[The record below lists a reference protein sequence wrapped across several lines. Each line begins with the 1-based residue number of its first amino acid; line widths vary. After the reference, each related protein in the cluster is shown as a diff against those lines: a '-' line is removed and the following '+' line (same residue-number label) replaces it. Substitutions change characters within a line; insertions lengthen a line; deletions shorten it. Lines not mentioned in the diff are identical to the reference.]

1 VVQSE
6 AFYVVFY
13 YSGRAMK
20 NEKYA
25 YYCCNINRENILTPN
40 VLPCTDCIWLGVS
53 TCYHQ
58 TISDEN
64 LMAQLSE
71 EHADLVHHWP
81 HLTQYPYKDSRIRC
95 GREGLATFQSDSR
108 HIEYDYA

>member
-1 VVQSE
+1 
-6 AFYVVFY
+6 
-13 YSGRAMK
+13 MK
-20 NEKYA
+20 NKKYA
-25 YYCCNINRENILTPN
+25 CYCCNIHKENILTPN
-40 VLPCTDCIWLGVS
+40 VLPCTDCIRLGVR

-64 LMAQLSE
+64 LMAWLSE
-71 EHADLVHHWP
+71 EHAGLVRHWP

-108 HIEYDYA
+108 HIEYDYT